1 MNSPAATAQHN
12 HETRVYAMNEND
24 LDRKDYDVDAIS
36 NYDARLEEGKKDT
49 IFLHVL
55 GLVAT
60 IAATIWMYS
69 LGTGD
74 PTQMTY
80 LLGLPLWVSGATL
93 IYLAMFVIGMTYI
106 YRWKTIS
113 FEARDNAGAK
123 KGEK

>member
-1 MNSPAATAQHN
+1 
-12 HETRVYAMNEND
+12 MNEND
-24 LDRKDYDVDAIS
+24 LGRKDYDVDAIT
-36 NYDARLEEGKKDT
+36 NYDSRLEEGKKDT

-80 LLGLPLWVSGATL
+80 LLGLPLWVSGAIL
-93 IYLAMFVIGMTYI
+93 IYLAMFVIGMVYI
-106 YRWKTIS
+106 YRWKDLS
-113 FEARDNAGAK
+113 LAAKDNAVSG